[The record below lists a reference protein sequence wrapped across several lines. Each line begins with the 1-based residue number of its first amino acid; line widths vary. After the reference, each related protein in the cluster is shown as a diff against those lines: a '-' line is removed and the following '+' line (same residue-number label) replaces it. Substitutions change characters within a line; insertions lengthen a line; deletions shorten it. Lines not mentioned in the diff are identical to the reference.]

1 MFDILSAATLL
12 FLIMDPLGNLPIYM
26 SVLKT
31 IDAKRKTYVI
41 FRELCIALF
50 ILFVFLFS
58 GQGLLE
64 FLQIEQE
71 TVSIAGGII
80 LFLIAIKMIFPKP
93 GGVMNFPE
101 GEEPL
106 IVPLAVPMIAGPSTM
121 AALILLANQEPDR
134 MLDWS
139 LALLLAWGAS
149 ALILLM
155 SGTVHKLVTD
165 KGLRAIERLMGMIL
179 VMVAIQMLLNG
190 LSSYIGHFAERL

>member
-1 MFDILSAATLL
+1 MLDVLSAATLL

-31 IDAKRKTYVI
+31 IEPKRRTWVI
-41 FRELCIALF
+41 FRELSIALV

-58 GQGLLE
+58 GQAMLD
-64 FLQIEQE
+64 FLQVEQE

-93 GGVMNFPE
+93 GGIMNLPD

-121 AALILLANQEPDR
+121 AVLILFANQQPDK
-134 MLDWS
+134 MLEWS
-139 LALLLAWGAS
+139 FALLLAWVLS
-149 ALILLM
+149 SLILLM
-155 SGTVHKLVTD
+155 SGPLHRLLTD
-165 KGLRAIERLMGMIL
+165 KGLRALERLMGMIL

-190 LSSYIGHFAERL
+190 ISAYFRHFAV

>member
-1 MFDILSAATLL
+1 MLDVLSAATLL

-26 SVLKT
+26 SVLKS
-31 IDAKRKTYVI
+31 IDPKRRVWVI
-41 FRELCIALF
+41 FRELTIALV

-93 GGVMNFPE
+93 GGIMNLPE

-121 AALILLANQEPDR
+121 AALILLANQQPDK
-134 MLDWS
+134 MMHWS
-139 LALLLAWGAS
+139 AALLLAWAVAS
-149 ALILLM
+149 VILLM
-155 SGTVHKLVTD
+155 SGTVHRLLKD

-179 VMVAIQMLLNG
+179 VMIAIQMLLNG
-190 LSSYIGHFAERL
+190 ISSYIGHFAS